1 MEEQSIMDPISTPT
15 DQKRNVTQPRLE
27 PSRIHII
34 PKSLCLVTIFLRS
47 QEDCSSR
54 SENCDNMKKTL
65 ARRGNW
71 TEQLAVP
78 CDSAWRRSVSKADSC
93 WGPSM
98 NMALTE
104 ASSGLVHLLPPRCVS
119 TNVAL
124 ITLFY
129 LKPYAI
135 TRSLPNKS
143 ILPWDIQEPLNS
155 SPSVS
160 S

>member
-1 MEEQSIMDPISTPT
+1 MDPISTLA

-34 PKSLCLVTIFLRS
+34 PKSLCLATIFLRS

-65 ARRGNW
+65 ARRGNC

-93 WGPSM
+93 WGSSM
-98 NMALTE
+98 NMALAE

-129 LKPYAI
+129 LEPYAI

-160 S
+160 F